1 MGRHLDLGLPAS
13 GTVREKY
20 VLFKLPRLRYFVTAA
35 KRTETVSQG
44 ICLSKS
50 VCPEGRAPE
59 AILEPAWGLG
69 EL

>member
-1 MGRHLDLGLPAS
+1 M
-13 GTVREKY
+13 REKY

-35 KRTETVSQG
+35 KRTETVRQG
-44 ICLSKS
+44 ICFSKS

-59 AILEPAWGLG
+59 SILEPAWGLG